1 MDLGL
6 EAQEA
11 DRTCNLKNM
20 KKKKKNVVVLVDVA
34 SHYLYGYVINSNK
47 TQQKINKR
55 QVIFRYLTR

>member
-1 MDLGL
+1 MQS
-6 EAQEA
+6 EEYE
-11 DRTCNLKNM
+11 
-20 KKKKKNVVVLVDVA
+20 KKKKNVVVLVDVA